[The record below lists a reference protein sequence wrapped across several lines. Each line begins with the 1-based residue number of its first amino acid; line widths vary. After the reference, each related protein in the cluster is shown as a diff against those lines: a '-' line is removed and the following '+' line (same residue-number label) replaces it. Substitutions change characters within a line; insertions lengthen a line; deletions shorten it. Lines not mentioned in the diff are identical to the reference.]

1 MADDEYEP
9 DFDDNDF
16 VGDDIDGEDIDDA
29 VDDADAGEGNIDVSL
44 SWWKDHS
51 QFQSSKFK
59 NQLKIPNIYG
69 IQNTQ

>member
-44 SWWKDHS
+44 S
-51 QFQSSKFK
+51 
-59 NQLKIPNIYG
+59 
-69 IQNTQ
+69 